1 MNKFSSSEVHNGVAH
16 SLMEVKISVEEADY
30 WLVSHVNWAAQHSTE
45 ESCMASND
53 VDVIPIILRYVDMV
67 KCKKLLELWMQFGT
81 GEIQQLQAIHIL
93 QESFALI

>member
-1 MNKFSSSEVHNGVAH
+1 MNKFFSSEVHNGVAH

-30 WLVSHVNWAAQHSTE
+30 RLVSHVNWAAQHSTE

-67 KCKKLLELWMQFGT
+67 KCNKLLELW
-81 GEIQQLQAIHIL
+81 I
-93 QESFALI
+93 